1 MSIRKQ
7 AYMIHHRVEYY
18 VAIKMNEVYL
28 CVNKK
33 NCLLCNI
40 KLKKSILS
48 YAYVYYLLWL

>member
-1 MSIRKQ
+1 
-7 AYMIHHRVEYY
+7 MIHHRVEYY